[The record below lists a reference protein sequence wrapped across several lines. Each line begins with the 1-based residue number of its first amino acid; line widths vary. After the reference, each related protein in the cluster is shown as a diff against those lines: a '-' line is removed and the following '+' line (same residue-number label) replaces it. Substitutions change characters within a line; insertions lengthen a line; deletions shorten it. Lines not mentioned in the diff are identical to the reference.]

1 MRRTEFL
8 PILPTLALLVTACA
22 ADNALTSGSTACQ
35 PGSALVLLGDATLDR
50 RCGCAEAAFRF
61 SMPTTGFSCTVARG
75 TTVFFTLDSAVQ
87 SHQLVPTSGS
97 QFPAGPLN
105 APTHAV
111 TFSTAGTYG
120 FQDAFNTLLTGQIV
134 VTP

>member
-1 MRRTEFL
+1 MRRTDFL

-22 ADNALTSGSTACQ
+22 ADNPLTSDSTVCQ

-50 RCGCAEAAFRF
+50 RCGCNEAALRF
-61 SMPTTGFSCTVARG
+61 SMPTTGFTCTVARG
-75 TTVFFTLDSAVQ
+75 TTVFFTLDGTLQ

-105 APTHAV
+105 APSHAV

-120 FQDAFNTLLTGQIV
+120 FQDAFNMLLNGQIV

>member
-1 MRRTEFL
+1 M
-8 PILPTLALLVTACA
+8 
-22 ADNALTSGSTACQ
+22 
-35 PGSALVLLGDATLDR
+35 LLGDATLDR
-50 RCGCAEAAFRF
+50 RCGCNEAAFRF
-61 SMPTTGFSCTVARG
+61 SMPTTGFICTVARG
-75 TTVFFTLDSAVQ
+75 TTVFFTLDGTVQ

-105 APTHAV
+105 ATSHAV

-120 FQDAFNTLLTGQIV
+120 FQDAFNPLLNGQIV